1 MSSRRL
7 RRVPDPIIDERERQQ
22 LALLTARYEK
32 LVEPG
37 PVRQLATKVAKSLPE
52 PVKKAGESI
61 KDAITEQELYEAAL
75 EVIGEGFDAVQ
86 KQAARFSVSEER
98 IVEQVG
104 QTVEGSIESLD
115 EVCLARS
122 YDVSSIVSKRRA
134 SNIAAAFAE
143 GAATGA
149 PGFVGIPFNL
159 VLSTFLYFRA
169 AQVIAMS
176 YGYDARN
183 DATEMEI
190 AGQVFANAM
199 DPIAGERGGGMAA
212 LIGKIMM
219 VCEADALKRAAA
231 KGWAEMIAR
240 GGAGLLLAQ
249 MRGLA
254 NKAAQKALAKAGAKG
269 LENSV
274 FRSVFEQ
281 IGRRLALTTVQR
293 AVPFV
298 SAVIGAFFDSGQM
311 NKVLEYADVF
321 YAKRFILEKESRIAA
336 LCSGEANFEEAYIV
350 DIEDE
355 PSDKSE

>member
-159 VLSTFLYFRA
+159 VLSTFCTSALLRLSPCLMATMLGMTPRRWRLPAKYSRMRWIRSQVSVA
-169 AQVIAMS
+169 AVWLHLS
-176 YGYDARN
+176 
-183 DATEMEI
+183 
-190 AGQVFANAM
+190 
-199 DPIAGERGGGMAA
+199 
-212 LIGKIMM
+212 
-219 VCEADALKRAAA
+219 A
-231 KGWAEMIAR
+231 K
-240 GGAGLLLAQ
+240 
-249 MRGLA
+249 
-254 NKAAQKALAKAGAKG
+254 
-269 LENSV
+269 
-274 FRSVFEQ
+274 
-281 IGRRLALTTVQR
+281 
-293 AVPFV
+293 
-298 SAVIGAFFDSGQM
+298 
-311 NKVLEYADVF
+311 
-321 YAKRFILEKESRIAA
+321 
-336 LCSGEANFEEAYIV
+336 
-350 DIEDE
+350 
-355 PSDKSE
+355 